1 MLYLLAIFLPPV
13 ALLLV
18 GKPIQAIISVF
29 LCFLLWIPAVVHALF
44 VVNSV
49 KADRRNDK
57 LINALRK
64 AQ

>member
-1 MLYLLAIFLPPV
+1 MLYLLAIIAPPI

-18 GKPIQAIISVF
+18 GKPIQALLSIF

-49 KADRRNDK
+49 KADRRNEK
-57 LINALRK
+57 LINALR
-64 AQ
+64 QTR